1 MYVKQLQQNSNNTN
15 KNYEHKYIYIYWI
28 SVLSIINFV
37 LQNQSID

>member
-1 MYVKQLQQNSNNTN
+1 MYVKRLQQNSNSTN